1 MISLQKII
9 TKLKSLIDKN
19 TADITALNNSLN
31 NKIAWGDQVFLNNGY
46 ATDANQCSRTGIYW
60 TSDASANVNGYGA
73 LLVLESAPGTGFT
86 ANNWITQLFFYN
98 YEFNIKMRKKIGNEN
113 WTAWQ
118 TIS

>member
-19 TADITALNNSLN
+19 TADITALNNDLAT
-31 NKIAWGDQVFLNNGY
+31 KIDASTETFKNNGY
-46 ATDANQCSRTGIYW
+46 VTDANQCSRTGIYW
-60 TSDASANVNGYGA
+60 TNDASANINAYGV
-73 LLVLESAPGTGFT
+73 LVVLESAPGYGFT
-86 ANNWITQLFFYN
+86 PNNWITQLFFYN

>member
-60 TSDASANVNGYGA
+60 TSTATANVQGYGI
-73 LLVLESAPGTGFT
+73 LLVLESSPGTGFHT
-86 ANNWITQLFFYN
+86 NNWITQMCFYN
-98 YEFNIKMRKKIGNEN
+98 YELSIKMRKKIGNDN
-113 WTAWQ
+113 WTEWQ
-118 TIS
+118 KIA

>member
-19 TADITALNNSLN
+19 TADITALN

-60 TSDASANVNGYGA
+60 TSTATANVQGYG
-73 LLVLESAPGTGFT
+73 
-86 ANNWITQLFFYN
+86 
-98 YEFNIKMRKKIGNEN
+98 
-113 WTAWQ
+113 
-118 TIS
+118 